1 MCGYSKSNCKI
12 AFFKFSATFQICFL
26 ALNFVQPRWFGDRW
40 AEWRLWKLAKVIEG
54 DRKGGK
60 SKSWVFPPWAP
71 WSWRPWTTRPSHTV
85 GILSNGDNYNIF
97 FVFSITS
104 IIFCWNELWP
114 RKNIFFSVSTAFCL
128 PRLEPGSLVCF
139 EYPLQSDRFSL
150 KMIHVKEML

>member
-85 GILSNGDNYNIF
+85 GILSIGDNYNIF
-97 FVFSITS
+97 FVFSIAS

-114 RKNIFFSVSTAFCL
+114 RKNIFFLFQLLFVYLVWNRDPWSVSN
-128 PRLEPGSLVCF
+128 
-139 EYPLQSDRFSL
+139 
-150 KMIHVKEML
+150 IHCRAIVFH